1 MDEDSIDIE
10 NLLSTLDSQGMAGF
24 TQTFFTDFEKGMDAV
39 NLEHLPWLSE
49 LQKQTWNGVL
59 CLGMGGSAAG
69 GDFLS
74 TLSNHAGETPFIT
87 HRDYRIPSWWN
98 PSWLVLATSHS
109 GNTEETLH
117 ATETALKQGAT
128 VIVIATGGML
138 AGLGE
143 LYENCYLIPSI
154 GGQPPRTA
162 FGHLFS
168 RQLACMQHLGILPR
182 QSEKEF
188 ESMMLRLHYASDAND
203 FRKEE
208 GSDIL
213 ALAQAL
219 STQTLAL
226 LGPQELQ
233 PVLIRFKNQ
242 INENSGRFARIGAIP
257 EMNHNEIV
265 AWGGIGEDGDPAR
278 EEQAVLFIT
287 WDGIS
292 PQVRKRV
299 DWMIEHTPTDFAW
312 KVHGEGPSLLEAML
326 HHCIVMDW
334 LTIALA
340 LIHGKDPAAIAPILA
355 LKGYLSN

>member
-24 TQTFFTDFEKGMDAV
+24 TQAFFTDFEKGMDAV
-39 NLEHLPWLSE
+39 NPEHLPWLPE

-74 TLSNHAGETPFIT
+74 TLSSHTGETPFIT
-87 HRDYRIPSWWN
+87 HRDYTIPSWWN

-109 GNTEETLH
+109 GNTEETVH

-138 AGLGE
+138 AGLCE

-182 QSEKEF
+182 QSEE
-188 ESMMLRLHYASDAND
+188 EYGAMMLRLHYASDAND

-219 STQTLAL
+219 
-226 LGPQELQ
+226 
-233 PVLIRFKNQ
+233 
-242 INENSGRFARIGAIP
+242 
-257 EMNHNEIV
+257 
-265 AWGGIGEDGDPAR
+265 
-278 EEQAVLFIT
+278 
-287 WDGIS
+287 
-292 PQVRKRV
+292 
-299 DWMIEHTPTDFAW
+299 
-312 KVHGEGPSLLEAML
+312 
-326 HHCIVMDW
+326 
-334 LTIALA
+334 
-340 LIHGKDPAAIAPILA
+340 
-355 LKGYLSN
+355 